1 MTPEYD
7 GPIPGV
13 RPPEWAS
20 GQGSTPYGTSGAPLN
35 PQPGTMRARDLAR
48 QYADD
53 ARGRFT
59 ERIFRFPNFGNIGSG
74 NSSAP
79 QNVQITGNRTSFV
92 RLVAMRGGLANA
104 ETTPLTGLELGGL
117 ALRLQI
123 NGTEDLTTN
132 GQGEIPAE
140 FDGLFSPIAP
150 WFWFAAPP
158 RLRVSDQLQATVTN
172 NFNASGE
179 GSGLTP
185 YLLLRIVDDEWWRTL
200 YGT

>member
-1 MTPEYD
+1 MTQR
-7 GPIPGV
+7 GPVPLV
-13 RPPEWAS
+13 RPPQWAGGS
-20 GQGSTPYGTSGAPLN
+20 GQPPYGTSGAPGN
-35 PQPGTMRARDLAR
+35 PQPGTQRARDLLT
-48 QYADD
+48 QISDD

-59 ERIFRFPNFGNIGSG
+59 ERVFRFPDFGNIATG
-74 NSSAP
+74 NSSPA
-79 QNVQITGNRTSFV
+79 VQIQVTSNRTSFL
-92 RLVAMRGGLANA
+92 RLVAMRGGLKNA

-117 ALRLQI
+117 TLRLQI
-123 NGTEDLTTN
+123 NGSEDLTTN
-132 GQGEIPAE
+132 GQGEINAE

-158 RLRVSDQLQATVTN
+158 RLRVGEQVQATVTN

-185 YLLLRIVDDEWWRTL
+185 YLMLRMVDDEFWREL